1 MKNSA
6 KSVIGAIAASLAATG
21 AAAQTASANV
31 EEVIVTGTRSAGRLV
46 TDSPAPV
53 DVISAETISA
63 RGAQELSRVLQMVAP
78 SFNFPRTAT
87 GPSSTGIRAPTLRG
101 LSPDQVLV
109 LVNGKRWHG
118 SSVIN
123 FNNVIGRGSV
133 PIDLNAIPVSSIAKV
148 EILRDGAA
156 AQYGSD
162 AIAGVINITL
172 KSAPEG
178 GEISIQGGQTSEGDG
193 QNVAATYNQ
202 GFRLGEG
209 GWLNLTAEV
218 RSRNSTSRAAV
229 DSRFGRVTNE
239 HGDPDA
245 LDYIFAANAAVPMGQ
260 AEVYG
265 DAVYN
270 RRKSISPGQYRAPT
284 VSPVLFPNGFV
295 PHIRVDLDDFGGT
308 AGVRGEIGGWSWDLS
323 NTVGYNKAEFENN
336 SVNTSL
342 GNTSPTLFD
351 AGGTRYFQDLVN
363 LQITRPFEVLSGA
376 NLAFGIEGRYEA
388 YRIRRGEPNSFFGS
402 GAQAFPGFNP
412 PTPVDENREAFSA
425 FADGEL
431 SLTPQ
436 IDLGA
441 AVRYEHYSDFGDATV
456 GKVSAFYR
464 PSELIAFRA
473 TAATGFRAPSLQQTF
488 FSTISSQQSGGVLV
502 NVGTFAVDD
511 PISRALGSQSLRPE
525 KTDSLSAGIVLKP
538 FPGLVISAD
547 LFRIDIDDRI
557 VLSETLAGAAVT
569 NVLRAAGVT
578 NTSQVRFFN
587 NAVDTRTDGYE
598 ITAEWRGQMGEA
610 RLHATAAYMLVDTD
624 ITRQRA
630 NPVIPALPLLAPI
643 SINLLTK
650 SQPQNKLTLSGRVE
664 WRQWS
669 ASLDITRYGP
679 FRNIPV
685 AAEQT
690 FGAETVADFIVDFEP
705 TENLRIG
712 VGVINITN
720 EHADRVIDRALTQ
733 GGSLQY
739 PEVGAL
745 GMNGR
750 EYFVRLTRR
759 F

>member
-1 MKNSA
+1 MNHRA
-6 KSVIGAIAASLAATG
+6 GPIIGAFAATLATTG
-21 AAAQTASANV
+21 AAAQPADI

-53 DVISAETISA
+53 DVISAETIAA
-63 RGAQELSRVLQMVAP
+63 RGAQELPRVLQMVAP
-78 SFNFPRTAT
+78 SFNFARTAT

-133 PIDLNAIPVSSIAKV
+133 PIDLNAIPVTSIARV

-162 AIAGVINITL
+162 AIAGVINIQL
-172 KSAPEG
+172 KSAREG
-178 GEISIQGGQTSEGDG
+178 GEVTLQAGQTEQGDG

-202 GFRLGEG
+202 GFALGEG
-209 GWLNLTAEV
+209 FVNITAEV

-245 LDYIFAANAAVPMGQ
+245 LDFLFNVNAAVPVG
-260 AEVYG
+260 AVEAYG
-265 DAVYN
+265 HLNYN
-270 RRKSISPGQYRAPT
+270 RRKSISPGQYRTPT
-284 VSPVLFPNGFV
+284 VAPLLYPNGFV
-295 PHIRVDLDDFGGT
+295 PHIRIDLDDLGGT
-308 AGVRGEIGGWSWDLS
+308 AGARGQAGGWSWDLS
-323 NTVGYNKAEFENN
+323 NTIGYNKARFEND

-342 GNTSPTLFD
+342 VGSNQKVFD
-351 AGGTRYFQDLVN
+351 AGATRYFQDIVN
-363 LQITRPFEVLSGA
+363 LTVSRPFENVASGA
-376 NLAFGIEGRYEA
+376 NLAFGIEGRFEA
-388 YRIRRGEPNSFFGS
+388 YKIRPGEPNSFFGA
-402 GAQAFPGFNP
+402 GAQALPGFNP
-412 PTPVDENREAFSA
+412 PSPVDENREAFSA
-425 FADGEL
+425 FIDGEL

-436 IDLGA
+436 LDLGA
-441 AVRYEHYSDFGDATV
+441 AARYEHYSDFGDATT
-456 GKVSAFYR
+456 GKVSAFFR
-464 PSELIAFRA
+464 PTELIAFRA

-488 FSTISSQQSGGVLV
+488 FSTISSQQSQGVLV

-525 KTDSLSAGIVLKP
+525 KTDSLSAGVVLKP

-547 LFRIDIDDRI
+547 LFRIEIDNRI
-557 VLSETLAGAAVT
+557 VLSETLRGAEVT
-569 NVLRAAGVT
+569 DVLRAAGVT

-587 NAVDTRTDGYE
+587 NAIDTRTEGYE
-598 ITAEWRGQMGEA
+598 ITADWRTTIGA
-610 RLHATAAYMLVDTD
+610 AKFTATAAYMLVDTD
-624 ITRQRA
+624 IKRLRA

-643 SINLLTK
+643 SINILTK
-650 SQPQNKLTLSGRVE
+650 AQPQNKISVGGRLE
-664 WRQWS
+664 WERWT
-669 ASLDITRYGP
+669 ASLDVTRYGP
-679 FRNIPV
+679 FRYIAV

-690 FGAETVADFIVDFEP
+690 YDPRVVADLIVDFDA
-705 TENLRIG
+705 TENIRVGAG
-712 VGVINITN
+712 VLNITDAHP
-720 EHADRVIDRALTQ
+720 ERVADRARTQ

-750 EYFVRLTRR
+750 EYFVRVARR

>member
-1 MKNSA
+1 MNHR
-6 KSVIGAIAASLAATG
+6 IGPFIGVVAATLAATG
-21 AAAQTASANV
+21 AAAQTTS
-31 EEVIVTGTRSAGRLV
+31 ELDEVIVTGTRSAGRLV

-63 RGAQELSRVLQMVAP
+63 RGAQELPRVLQMVAP
-78 SFNFPRTAT
+78 SFNFARTAT

-162 AIAGVINITL
+162 AIAGVINIQL
-172 KSAPEG
+172 KSAREG
-178 GEISIQGGQTSEGDG
+178 GEVSLQTGQTEEGDG

-202 GFRLGEG
+202 GFTLGDG
-209 GWLNLTAEV
+209 FVNVTAEI
-218 RSRNSTSRAAV
+218 RSRNSTNRAAV

-245 LDYIFAANAAVPMGQ
+245 LDFLFNANASHPVGD

-265 DAVYN
+265 HLNYN
-270 RRKSISPGQYRAPT
+270 RRKSISAGQYRTPTVAPT
-284 VSPVLFPNGFV
+284 LYPNGFV
-295 PHIRVDLDDFGGT
+295 PHIRIDLDDLGGT
-308 AGVRGEIGGWSWDLS
+308 TGVRGEASGWSWDLS
-323 NTVGYNKAEFENN
+323 NTIGYNKARFENN

-342 GNTSPTLFD
+342 VGSSQKIFD
-351 AGGTRYFQDLVN
+351 AGATRYFQDIVN
-363 LQITRPFEVLSGA
+363 LTVSRPFEGVAAGA
-376 NLAFGIEGRYEA
+376 NLAFGVEGRFEA
-388 YRIRRGEPNSFFGS
+388 YKIRSGEPNSFFGA
-402 GAQAFPGFNP
+402 GAQALPGFNP
-412 PTPVDENREAFSA
+412 PRPVDENRQAFSA
-425 FADGEL
+425 FVDGEL

-436 IDLGA
+436 LDLGA
-441 AVRYEHYSDFGDATV
+441 AARYEHYSDFGDATT
-456 GKVSAFYR
+456 GKVSLFYR
-464 PSELIAFRA
+464 PAELIAFRA

-538 FPGLVISAD
+538 FPGLTISAD
-547 LFRIDIDDRI
+547 LFRIVIDDRI
-557 VLSETLAGAAVT
+557 VLSETLLGAAVT

-587 NAVDTRTDGYE
+587 NAIDTRTEGYE
-598 ITAEWRGQMGEA
+598 ITADWRTTIGEA
-610 RLHATAAYMLVDTD
+610 KFTATAAYMLVDTD
-624 ITRQRA
+624 IKRLRA
-630 NPVIPALPLLAPI
+630 NPVIPTLRLLAPI
-643 SINLLTK
+643 SINILTK
-650 SQPQNKLTLSGRVE
+650 AQPQNKITVGGRLE
-664 WRQWS
+664 WERWT
-669 ASLDITRYGP
+669 ASLDVTRYGP
-679 FRNIPV
+679 FRYIAV

-690 FGAETVADFIVDFEP
+690 YDPRVTADLIVGFQATETI
-705 TENLRIG
+705 RIG
-712 VGVINITN
+712 AGVLNITDVYP
-720 EHADRVIDRALTQ
+720 EKVFDRAGTQ

-745 GMNGR
+745 GTNGR
-750 EYFVRLTRR
+750 EFFLRVSRQ

>member
-1 MKNSA
+1 MKHR
-6 KSVIGAIAASLAATG
+6 IGSIVGVVAATLAATE
-21 AAAQTASANV
+21 AVAQTASDLD
-31 EEVIVTGTRSAGRLV
+31 EVIVTGTRSAGRLV

-53 DVISAETISA
+53 DVISAETITA
-63 RGAQELSRVLQMVAP
+63 RGAQELPRVLQMVAP
-78 SFNFPRTAT
+78 SFNFARTAT

-162 AIAGVINITL
+162 AIAGVINIQL
-172 KSAPEG
+172 KSAREG
-178 GEISIQGGQTSEGDG
+178 GEISLQAGQTEEGDG

-202 GFRLGEG
+202 GFAFGEG
-209 GWLNLTAEV
+209 FVNVTAEI
-218 RSRNSTSRAAV
+218 RSRNSTNRAAV

-245 LDYIFAANAAVPMGQ
+245 LDFMFNVNAAHPVGT
-260 AEVYG
+260 AEAYG
-265 DAVYN
+265 HVNYN
-270 RRKSISPGQYRAPT
+270 RRKSISAGQYRAPT
-284 VSPVLFPNGFV
+284 VAPALYPNGFV
-295 PHIRVDLDDFGGT
+295 PHIRIDLDDVGGT
-308 AGVRGEIGGWSWDLS
+308 AGVRGEAAGWSWDLS
-323 NTVGYNKAEFENN
+323 NTIGYNKARFENN

-342 GNTSPTLFD
+342 VGSTQKIFN
-351 AGGTRYFQDLVN
+351 AGATRYVQDIVN
-363 LQITRPFEVLSGA
+363 LTVSRPFEEVAAGA
-376 NLAFGIEGRYEA
+376 NLAFGLEGRFEA
-388 YRIRRGEPNSFFGS
+388 YKIRAGEPNSFFGA
-402 GAQAFPGFNP
+402 GAQALPGFNP
-412 PTPVDENREAFSA
+412 PTPVDENRQAFSA
-425 FADGEL
+425 FVDGEL

-436 IDLGA
+436 LDLGA
-441 AVRYEHYSDFGDATV
+441 AARYEHYSDFGDATT
-456 GKVSAFYR
+456 GKVSLFYR
-464 PSELIAFRA
+464 PAELIAFRA
-473 TAATGFRAPSLQQTF
+473 TAATGFRAPSLQQNF
-488 FSTISSQQSGGVLV
+488 FSTISSQQSGGILV

-538 FPGLVISAD
+538 LPGLVISAD
-547 LFRIDIDDRI
+547 LFRIDIEDRI
-557 VLSETLAGAAVT
+557 VLSETLLGTAVT

-587 NAVDTRTDGYE
+587 NAIDTRTEGYE
-598 ITAEWRGQMGEA
+598 ITADWRTTIGEA
-610 RLHATAAYMLVDTD
+610 KFTATAAYMLVDTD
-624 ITRQRA
+624 ITRLRA
-630 NPVIPALPLLAPI
+630 NPVIPTLPLLAPI
-643 SINLLTK
+643 AINILTK
-650 SQPQNKLTLSGRVE
+650 AQPQNKITVGGRLE
-664 WRQWS
+664 WERWT
-669 ASLDITRYGP
+669 ASLDVTRYGP
-679 FRNIPV
+679 FRYIAV

-690 FGAETVADFIVDFEP
+690 YDPRVTADLIVGFQATD
-705 TENLRIG
+705 TIRIG
-712 VGVINITN
+712 AGVLNITDV
-720 EHADRVIDRALTQ
+720 HAEKVFDRAGTQ

-750 EYFVRLTRR
+750 EFFLRVSRQ

>member
-1 MKNSA
+1 MKHMTGR
-6 KSVIGAIAASLAATG
+6 VIGVLAASLAAS
-21 AAAQTASANV
+21 AAQAQTETANLD
-31 EEVIVTGTRSAGRLV
+31 EVIVTGTRAAGRLV

-53 DVISAETISA
+53 DVISSETIAA

-87 GPSSTGIRAPTLRG
+87 GPSSTGIRAATLRG

-133 PIDLNAIPVSSIAKV
+133 PIDLNAIPVGAIGKV

-162 AIAGVINITL
+162 AIAGVINIQL
-172 KSAPEG
+172 KTASEG
-178 GEISIQGGQTSEGDG
+178 GEVSVQAGQTSEGDG
-193 QNVAATYNQ
+193 QNVAMTYNQ
-202 GFRLGEG
+202 GLKLGQG
-209 GWLNLTAEV
+209 FANITAEI

-245 LDYIFAANAAVPMGQ
+245 LDAMFTINAAHPVGE

-265 DAVYN
+265 DLNYN

-284 VSPVLFPNGFV
+284 IAPSLYPNGFV
-295 PHIRVDLDDFGGT
+295 PHIRVDLDDLGGSL
-308 AGVRGEIGGWSWDLS
+308 GVRGKRGAWAWDLS
-323 NTVGYNKAEFENN
+323 NTIGYNKAEFENN

-342 GNTSPTLFD
+342 IGSTQKIFD
-351 AGGTRYFQDLVN
+351 AGATRYFQDLVN
-363 LQITRPFEVLSGA
+363 LTVSRPFQVLSGA
-376 NLAFGIEGRYEA
+376 NLALGLEGRYEA
-388 YRIRRGEPNSFFGS
+388 YKIRSGEPNSFFGA

-412 PTPVDENREAFSA
+412 PTPVDESRRAFSA

-431 SLTPQ
+431 SLTSQ
-436 IDLGA
+436 INLGA
-441 AVRYEHYSDFGDATV
+441 ALRYEHYSDFGDATV
-456 GKVSAFYR
+456 GKISAFYR
-464 PSELIAFRA
+464 PSPIIAFRA

-511 PISRALGSQSLRPE
+511 PISRALGSRSLKPE
-525 KTDSLSAGIVLKP
+525 KTQSLSAGIVLTP
-538 FPGLVISAD
+538 APGLVISAD

-557 VLSETLAGAAVT
+557 VLSETLLGPAVT

-587 NAVDTRTDGYE
+587 NAVDTRTEGYE
-598 ITAEWRGQMGEA
+598 ITADWRTYFGEA
-610 RLHATAAYMLVDTD
+610 KFNATAAYMLVDTD
-624 ITRQRA
+624 ITTLRA

-643 SINLLTK
+643 SIDLLTK
-650 SQPQNKLTLSGRVE
+650 AQPQNKLTLGGRLE
-664 WRQWS
+664 WRQWT
-669 ASLDITRYGP
+669 ASVDVTRYGP
-679 FRNIPV
+679 FRYIAV

-690 FGAETVADFIVDFEP
+690 YDPRTVVDAIVDFAA
-705 TENLRIG
+705 TDSIRLGAG
-712 VGVINITN
+712 VLNITN
-720 EHADRVIDRALTQ
+720 QHPARVADRARTQ

-750 EYFVRLTRR
+750 EYYVKVSKR